1 MKEKLDDIYFAQFG
15 EYYEWSYC
23 PETGM
28 WYEDAKEILPEPPGE
43 LEKESDFS
51 CITVV
56 GQDYEQEVM
65 DHNYDV
71 IIAFLNYL
79 EDKDDFSDC
88 IGFQLFLR
96 SEKYSL
102 VGDFSNRLV
111 YRLSE
116 FISDIK
122 TKDYA
127 NCYENEY
134 SNYKFFVWKKPDR
147 QVRFSIYCYNECDYD
162 GRYLK
167 LIFDILVDE
176 AVLISKLESIITT
189 FKETV
194 YDAIQ
199 SYNKYMGN
207 DFRIRRSDYVFENL
221 FPEYVEIEDPD

>member
-1 MKEKLDDIYFAQFG
+1 
-15 EYYEWSYC
+15 
-23 PETGM
+23 M
-28 WYEDAKEILPEPPGE
+28 WYEDAKEILPEPHDE

-56 GQDYEQEVM
+56 GKDYEQEVM

-79 EDKDDFSDC
+79 EDKDDFSDY

-116 FISDIK
+116 FISDIQ

-134 SNYKFFVWKKPDR
+134 SNYKFFVWKKADR

-162 GRYLK
+162 GR
-167 LIFDILVDE
+167 I
-176 AVLISKLESIITT
+176 
-189 FKETV
+189 
-194 YDAIQ
+194 
-199 SYNKYMGN
+199 
-207 DFRIRRSDYVFENL
+207 
-221 FPEYVEIEDPD
+221 